1 MNYRFT
7 LLLGLL
13 LLCLPIAN
21 GTANAADLDSLKSVL
36 AESKGE
42 DRVKILST
50 LFKEYLN
57 NDPILAYSYVRE
69 ALSLSRELGYR
80 SGEARALNDI
90 GVIYRKRGNYDKAL
104 EYYVDAYKIYNQLKE
119 EDGLSM
125 IYNNIG
131 TIHSIKG
138 NNEKALENFL
148 SSYKLLQRTGNKERT
163 IGSLNNIGNVYR
175 QMGNLDEALKYYERA
190 LELYQQQGEKSEA
203 FEPITSIG
211 NIHFEKGAWDE
222 ALQSYFEALEIERAN
237 KNLYGQAFALNH
249 IGATYHQK
257 GEYTTAIGFQRQAFK
272 LAKSINSKPLLME
285 IYKSLSESYIANDDP
300 LSAYTYLQF
309 HNEIRDSLNSA
320 QMQRRIQELN
330 MAFEMEKKEN
340 ELEILKRDEDIN
352 ALRSENQKITILL
365 ILMGALLAVSV
376 GIAFFRRMFKPAPKR

>member
-1 MNYRFT
+1 MNHRFT
-7 LLLGLL
+7 LLLGLF
-13 LLCLPIAN
+13 LLCLSAK
-21 GTANAADLDSLKSVL
+21 AHDLDSLKNSLNEV
-36 AESKGE
+36 KGE
-42 DRVKILST
+42 ERVKTLSV

-69 ALSLSRELGYR
+69 ALNLAREIGFR

-90 GVIYRKRGNYDKAL
+90 GVIYRKRGNYDMAL
-104 EYYVDAYKIYNQLKE
+104 EYYLESYKIYNQLE
-119 EDGLSM
+119 EEEGLSM

-138 NNEKALENFL
+138 QNEKALENFL
-148 SSYKLLQRTGNKERT
+148 SSYKLLQRIGNKERI

-211 NIHFEKGAWDE
+211 NIHFERAAWDE
-222 ALQSYFEALEIERAN
+222 ALQSYFEALEIERTN

-257 GEYTTAIGFQRQAFK
+257 GEYTTAIGFQRQAYK

-300 LSAYTYLQF
+300 LSAYNYLQL

-320 QMQRRIQELN
+320 QMMKRIQELN
-330 MAFEMEKKEN
+330 LAIDMEKKEN

-365 ILMGALLAVSV
+365 ILMGAVFAVSV
-376 GIAFFRRMFKPAPKR
+376 GIAFFRRAFKPTPKL